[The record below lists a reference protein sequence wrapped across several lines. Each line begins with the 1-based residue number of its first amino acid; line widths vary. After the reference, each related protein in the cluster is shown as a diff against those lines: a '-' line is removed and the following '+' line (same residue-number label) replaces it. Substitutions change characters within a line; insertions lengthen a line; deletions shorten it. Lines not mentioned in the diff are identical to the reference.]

1 MMFGSEGEF
10 TPPWRMI
17 RKAIEAD
24 VGRIVAIA
32 HAAYAK
38 YVPRIGREP
47 LYVSDSFLKEKTML
61 RLTRNGSP
69 LSTRP
74 PAWRNVITL
83 LGGMAVTARAQQ
95 FTVESRRIAFGLI
108 AAAGTERL

>member
-1 MMFGSEGEF
+1 MMFGFEGDS
-10 TPPWRMI
+10 TSPWRMI

-47 LYVSDSFLKEKTML
+47 PPML
-61 RLTRNGSP
+61 ADFAAEVVAGH
-69 LSTRP
+69 
-74 PAWRNVITL
+74 
-83 LGGMAVTARAQQ
+83 AV
-95 FTVESRRIAFGLI
+95 G
-108 AAAGTERL
+108 

>member
-1 MMFGSEGEF
+1 
-10 TPPWRMI
+10 MI

-83 LGGMAVTARAQQ
+83 LGGMAGDGAGAPVYR
-95 FTVESRRIAFGLI
+95 FENHRIALGLI
-108 AAAGTERL
+108 ASAGTERLSQA